1 MRGMGW
7 YFYGSPVIPRG
18 YFVVARRTAVRKR
31 AGLTLVFYVLRL
43 AGERISPMR
52 LVLFIL
58 ALSCAVAIA
67 EEQRPLKAI
76 NRDAFPEE
84 KRCSEYFF
92 TTTYGG
98 SAAEQVVF
106 AYETPEGSV
115 KRDTI
120 PRKRVVVQIADSLAW
135 EKTATDDGPGA
146 IFRLTAAEYDKA
158 RGCLPEPKAK

>member
-1 MRGMGW
+1 
-7 YFYGSPVIPRG
+7 
-18 YFVVARRTAVRKR
+18 
-31 AGLTLVFYVLRL
+31 
-43 AGERISPMR
+43 MR

-98 SAAEQVVF
+98 SAAEQVV
-106 AYETPEGSV
+106 